1 MRGGGRVCH
10 ICSRFSLVH
19 PPPTPIQGYVLGISD
34 DADGVELIAS
44 SRSNLFDFQLPSGHN
59 QINLNK
65 VSLSRKVKITVLR
78 QAGSTLMVCSAQ
90 GDDPHT

>member
-1 MRGGGRVCH
+1 MREGGRLCH

-19 PPPTPIQGYVLGISD
+19 PPTPIQGYAVGISD

-44 SRSNLFDFQLPSGHN
+44 SRSLLFDFQLPSGHN
-59 QINLNK
+59 QINLNQ